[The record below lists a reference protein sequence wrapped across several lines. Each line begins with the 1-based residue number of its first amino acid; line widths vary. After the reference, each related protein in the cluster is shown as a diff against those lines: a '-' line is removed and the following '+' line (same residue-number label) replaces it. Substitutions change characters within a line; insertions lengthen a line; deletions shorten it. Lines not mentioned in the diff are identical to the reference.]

1 MTNKKD
7 LFWKR
12 KLASS
17 KHSYLDSRD
26 LILVSYRVLWVDKV
40 TQIEDSFLWPKSQ
53 REIKEM
59 KMFAINFLSDYL
71 GLKRI
76 A

>member
-12 KLASS
+12 KLS
-17 KHSYLDSRD
+17 KSQHSYLAKD
-26 LILVSYRVLWVDKV
+26 LILISYRVLWVDKV

-71 GLKRI
+71 GQKRI